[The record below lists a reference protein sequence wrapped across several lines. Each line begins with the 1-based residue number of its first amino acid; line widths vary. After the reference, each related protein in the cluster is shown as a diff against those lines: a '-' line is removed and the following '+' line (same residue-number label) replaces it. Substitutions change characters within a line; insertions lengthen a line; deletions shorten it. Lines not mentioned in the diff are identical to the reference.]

1 MEPVSQTPTG
11 PLLANMKKKVMIMKK
26 KFNVNF
32 KADTWYYAIEAET
45 QEEAIWKALD
55 SFLEYEP
62 DIYCEECKE
71 EDDPSCSTC
80 YNADQ
85 DTTDKVACCNCCEDY
100 CFYTRA

>member
-1 MEPVSQTPTG
+1 MKCAECGYWWHEVGELSPRCHYDDPWPAPCEYDEPT
-11 PLLANMKKKVMIMKK
+11 
-26 KFNVNF
+26 
-32 KADTWYYAIEAET
+32 E
-45 QEEAIWKALD
+45 
-55 SFLEYEP
+55 
-62 DIYCEECKE
+62 E